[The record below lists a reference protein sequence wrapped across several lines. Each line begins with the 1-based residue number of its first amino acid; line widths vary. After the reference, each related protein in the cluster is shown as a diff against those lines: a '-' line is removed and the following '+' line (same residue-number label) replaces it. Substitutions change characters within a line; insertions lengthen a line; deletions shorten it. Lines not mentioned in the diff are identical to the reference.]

1 MKMPDKLDDDLR
13 LAIMRLARRIR
24 QERLD
29 DTPSD
34 SQLSVLY
41 ALTHYGELSLAALS
55 EHERVTPPSMN
66 HTVNCLTDDG
76 LVTRTKSTDDGR
88 KVLIDVTEAGAALVT
103 KTRERRAAWFAAEL
117 GTLSPEERAAVD
129 AALPVLMKLANS

>member
-1 MKMPDKLDDDLR
+1 MPDKIDDELR

-24 QERLD
+24 QQRLD
-29 DTPSD
+29 DTLSD

-41 ALTHYGELSLAALS
+41 ALTHYGSLSLAGLS

-66 HTVNCLTDDG
+66 HTVNCLAEEG

-88 KVLIDVTEAGAALVT
+88 KVLIDATEAGAALVN
-103 KTRERRAAWFAAEL
+103 KTRERRAAWFAGEL
-117 GTLSPEERAAVD
+117 DTLSTEERAAVN
-129 AALPVLMKLANS
+129 AAIPVLMKLANS